1 MLFVPKTLMKTIPD
15 KNVPAGAALLL
26 AFIGG
31 IEAPKAT
38 TSSTAVSGAPASSR
52 LGSDHS
58 RRAPA
63 ACSCLGAGVS
73 RERFE

>member
-31 IEAPKAT
+31 IDAPKGYDVIYGRIRG
-38 TSSTAVSGAPASSR
+38 SSLKP
-52 LGSDHS
+52 LGQ
-58 RRAPA
+58 
-63 ACSCLGAGVS
+63 
-73 RERFE
+73 